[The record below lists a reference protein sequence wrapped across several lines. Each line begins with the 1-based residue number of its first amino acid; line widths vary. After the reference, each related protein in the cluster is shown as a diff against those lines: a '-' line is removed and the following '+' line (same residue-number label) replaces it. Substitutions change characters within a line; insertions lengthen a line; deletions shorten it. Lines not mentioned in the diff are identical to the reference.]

1 MSAPTIPAVDKS
13 TERFIV
19 GSRAIATGVLTTVAC
34 AASGAYTK
42 AGAAVTENDTMPINA
57 GVMDVRQFRRLTL
70 WLAVN
75 GAASEVSAKVS
86 LLVLLSASPQI
97 NGAVPTGIMD
107 VWYPAQVTDG
117 SVTSAALGGA
127 MVGSMV
133 LTATPN
139 WGTVAMYGANITSPA
154 LTNAADRWRGRYTV
168 DVTDATWCQVLYA
181 ESGDTTH
188 PSTIALSVTGS
199 V

>member
-1 MSAPTIPAVDKS
+1 MYSIPSAAKS
-13 TERFIV
+13 PERFLV
-19 GSRAIATGVLTTVAC
+19 GSRAISTGVLTTVAC

-42 AGAAVTENDTMPINA
+42 AGAAVTESNTMPITA
-57 GVMDVRQFRRLTL
+57 GILDVTQFRRLTI

-86 LLVLLSASPQI
+86 LLVLVSGSTQI

-107 VWYPAQVTDG
+107 VWYAAQITDG

-127 MVGSMV
+127 MPGSMV
-133 LTATPN
+133 MTATPN
-139 WGTVAMYGANITSPA
+139 WGTAAMYGANITSPA

-168 DVTDATWCQVLYA
+168 DVMDSAYCQILYA
-181 ESGDTTH
+181 ESGDTAH
-188 PSTIALSVTGS
+188 PSTIALSVSGS